1 MPSERGNEKALW
13 KWANHLHRAFLLL
26 LHIFCV
32 RRKCSRRRRKASRRA
47 WWLLHCKPS
56 GRTVLC
62 EAGIPMRKSGE
73 KPYLEGIA
81 SAPSTGP
88 HGINGGSGNRAVLQT
103 GERPFLILL
112 KKVRKGPPKQS
123 KAGVLHHAGF
133 CMDSFCFLDGVFPKR
148 RCSCAFAEVASASAL
163 AERSTLRGGRRAGL
177 HGGRLFFG
185 KRRYSSRAVFRF
197 SFLFWAPRASSL
209 GRFRMRGAPH
219 FSARLGKGGKK

>member
-1 MPSERGNEKALW
+1 M
-13 KWANHLHRAFLLL
+13 HRAFLLL
-26 LHIFCV
+26 LHLFCV
-32 RRKCSRRRRKASRRA
+32 RRKCSRSRRTASQRA
-47 WWLLHCKPS
+47 WWLLHGKPS

-88 HGINGGSGNRAVLQT
+88 HSINVGSGNRARAANRRAAVPHFA
-103 GERPFLILL
+103 E
-112 KKVRKGPPKQS
+112 KGSEGTPKQS

-133 CMDSFCFLDGVFPKR
+133 CMYSHCFLGGVFPKR

-163 AERSTLRGGRRAGL
+163 AERSSLRGGRAGL

-197 SFLFWAPRASSL
+197 SFLFWVPRALFL
-209 GRFRMRGAPH
+209 GRFRVCGAPH
-219 FSARLGKGGKK
+219 VTVRLGKGIKNRKKGLTT

>member
-88 HGINGGSGNRAVLQT
+88 HGINGGSGNRAALQT
-103 GERPFLILL
+103 AARPFLILL
-112 KKVRKGPPKQS
+112 KKVRKGPPN
-123 KAGVLHHAGF
+123 KAKPA
-133 CMDSFCFLDGVFPKR
+133 CYITP
-148 RCSCAFAEVASASAL
+148 AFAWTLFASLMGCFQSGAVPVLLQKWPPHPRWRSAR
-163 AERSTLRGGRRAGL
+163 RSGGSACRFARRPAFLRKAAVFAPRRFPLFVFVLGSPRFVSWPISDARRAA
-177 HGGRLFFG
+177 FFG
-185 KRRYSSRAVFRF
+185 ASRE
-197 SFLFWAPRASSL
+197 
-209 GRFRMRGAPH
+209 RG
-219 FSARLGKGGKK
+219 